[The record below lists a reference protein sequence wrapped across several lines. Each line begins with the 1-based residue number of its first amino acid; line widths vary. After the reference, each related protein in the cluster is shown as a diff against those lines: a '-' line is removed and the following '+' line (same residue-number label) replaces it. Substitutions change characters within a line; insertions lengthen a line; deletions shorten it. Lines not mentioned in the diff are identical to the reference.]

1 MKQQSKTILNLRP
14 RERLYE
20 QGETNLSTQEL
31 LAILLRTGSKNQPV
45 MILALEVMNHFEDFY
60 FLKTASI
67 EELMKIKGI
76 GKIKAIELRAAIEF
90 GARVAQASQ
99 IKHGQIKSAEDVEK
113 LVGIELRGLQ
123 QEHLMVLFLNTKNE
137 IIKKETIFVGGLNS
151 AVAHPREV
159 FRAAIRYASARIFVC
174 HNHPSGNPAPS
185 KADII
190 FTQKLAESGQIIGI
204 ELLDHVIIASSGY
217 YSMKESGII

>member
-20 QGETNLSTQEL
+20 QGEANLSTQEL
-31 LAILLRTGSKNQPV
+31 LAILLRTGSKKQPV
-45 MILALEVMNHFEDFY
+45 MQLSLEVMNHFEDFY

-76 GKIKAIELRAAIEF
+76 GKVKAIELRAAIEF

-113 LVGIELRGLQ
+113 LVGIELRSLQ

-137 IIKKETIFVGGLNS
+137 IIKKETVFVGGLNS

-174 HNHPSGNPAPS
+174 HNHPSGNPSPS

-190 FTQKLAESGQIIGI
+190 FTKKLAASGQIIGI

-217 YSMKESGII
+217 YSMKESGVI

>member
-1 MKQQSKTILNLRP
+1 MQPSKTILNLRP

-20 QGETNLSTQEL
+20 QGEANLSTQEL

-45 MILALEVMNHFEDFY
+45 MTLSLEVMNHFEDFY

-99 IKHGQIKSAEDVEK
+99 IKHGQIKSAADVEK
-113 LVGIELRGLQ
+113 FVGIELRGLQ

-174 HNHPSGNPAPS
+174 HNHPSGNPEPS
-185 KADII
+185 QADIT
-190 FTQKLAESGQIIGI
+190 FTEKLAASGQIIGI
-204 ELLDHVIIASSGY
+204 ELLDHVIIASNGY